1 MIDELDQRLI
11 QELQKSG
18 RRGYSDL
25 AKALGVVEGTVRRR
39 VKNLQDRNIMKVVA
53 VPNPRALGYNFL
65 SIMGLQVRLA
75 DLRKVA
81 EELVQKPIVCYL
93 AFVTGR
99 YDLMAIIMTQS
110 PEELS
115 HFIEKEISALP
126 SVLRTETFVNLD
138 VIKGGWQGL
147 DTTQLISSVNVS
159 LPKGGR
165 RKGN

>member
-39 VKNLQDRNIMKVVA
+39 VKNLQDRNIMKVGA

-126 SVLRTETFVNLD
+126 SVLRTETFVNLE
-138 VIKGGWQGL
+138 ILKGGWPII
-147 DTTQLISSVNVS
+147 DTTQLLSNVDLS
-159 LPKGGR
+159 PP
-165 RKGN
+165 RKDNRKE